1 MDEELHIAT
10 VGPRSFLFFVVADVG
25 PPGPGGRHRS
35 LAVTYRQGRGHG
47 PSRSMNTA
55 RRRIRQV
62 VQDVARAVDI
72 LSSPANRTAIEAERS
87 LAAAEHRR
95 PGRPEPSRVE
105 VPDLPQ
111 PSLADD
117 MFHGKPQDVEHPGD
131 RPPSSPPRV
140 DEWVREYPFISAC
153 LRLALIRADDEEDD
167 GAAGIDDVQ
176 ERPLATVF
184 RENALEYGAVVIDVS
199 DLDDVRYGIVG
210 SKIHYVAATGAGFAG
225 TMGWD
230 VTESYYHGPPPRLF
244 LDNSGSRTPLSGA
257 AYVDKFRVG
266 LKGRPEEW
274 PALQRLE
281 CHRVVDRQTLGS
293 IWPPALRTSGED
305 DGNPIPG
312 VADDDAAVQKFA
324 SDLLS
329 SETIDIEAHRNT
341 INLPNFQD
349 RLRTCL
355 LKDPERLRPS
365 EASTQLLRLAYA
377 SCRHLDWTTY
387 RNLSYEH
394 IASTLLDP
402 AHFDNAQALSICV
415 DEING
420 SSAPLLEALEQREM
434 IRNIC
439 FLEGP
444 SRTSDGKSL
453 NIFLQV
459 CASSCASDLLESRN
473 FFVTCAFSAP
483 LLRHAWQRD
492 PATGARVDLPAFRK
506 AFPVQHMF
514 VRQQFV
520 PHEEVE
526 PQDIMDYDQEEEEEK
541 ERERQERGEVEEEE
555 KEPDAVFRPCHFYV
569 GDALL
574 KPKCFVSGF
583 LQYCRWILDD
593 RHLVSF
599 AATPSSPSLPRSMD
613 IHVGP
618 IPAENLAAAEV
629 ATPVPFGFLEPGDW
643 AVVVSHEWRTT
654 QRIRK
659 ERRLHMSWG
668 YPGDWLIGVPV
679 VRYAFLRAR
688 QRIVLPGGAGP
699 ELEQLAGPDFVDVAG
714 GVKEFLHETGVDWKL
729 VDERLEET
737 KRSLRERWH
746 PGEGPAED
754 LPADMELFEV
764 LNEAEARIVFKDF
777 LADAA
782 GVRNGTVFRS
792 LEESDTAGGARPL
805 GSQRRLEPPEIHLS
819 GYRPRSDEGTSWLYG
834 PPTMV

>member
-1 MDEELHIAT
+1 MDEESHIAT

-25 PPGPGGRHRS
+25 PPGPGGRHRP

-55 RRRIRQV
+55 CRRIRQV

-72 LSSPANRTAIEAERS
+72 FSSPANRTAIEAERS
-87 LAAAEHRR
+87 LAAAEYRR
-95 PGRPEPSRVE
+95 PGRPEPARVE

-117 MFHGKPQDVEHPGD
+117 MFHGKPQDVEQPGE
-131 RPPSSPPRV
+131 RPPSSLPRV
-140 DEWVREYPFISAC
+140 DEWVREYPFISSC
-153 LRLALIRADDEEDD
+153 LRLALIRADDEEED

-184 RENALEYGAVVIDVS
+184 REDALEYGAVVIDVS

-230 VTESYYHGPPPRLF
+230 FTESYYHGPPPRLF
-244 LDNSGSRTPLSGA
+244 LDYSGSRTPLSGE
-257 AYVDKFRVG
+257 AYVDNFCVG
-266 LKGRPEEW
+266 RLKGRLEEW

-281 CHRVVDRQTLGS
+281 RHHVVDRQTLGY
-293 IWPPALRTSGED
+293 IWPTALRTSSGG

-312 VADDDAAVQKFA
+312 VIDNDVVVQKFV
-324 SDLLS
+324 SDILS
-329 SETIDIEAHRNT
+329 SETFDIEARRDT
-341 INLPNFQD
+341 INLHGPNFQD
-349 RLRTCL
+349 RLRACL
-355 LKDPERLRPS
+355 LRDPERLRPS

-394 IASTLLDP
+394 IATTLLGP
-402 AHFDNAQALSICV
+402 AHFDNARALSICV
-415 DEING
+415 DENNG
-420 SSAPLLEALEQREM
+420 SSAPLLEAVQQREM
-434 IRNIC
+434 IRDIC

-453 NIFLQV
+453 DIFLQV
-459 CASSCASDLLESRN
+459 CASPFALDLLGSRN

-483 LLRHAWQRD
+483 LLRHAWLRD
-492 PATGARVDLPAFRK
+492 LATGDRVDSPALHK

-520 PHEEVE
+520 PREEVE

-541 ERERQERGEVEEEE
+541 QREREKRGEVEEEE
-555 KEPDAVFRPCHFYV
+555 PEADMVFRPCHFYV

-574 KPKCFVSGF
+574 KPKRFVSGF

-613 IHVGP
+613 AQVGP
-618 IPAENLAAAEV
+618 IPAENLAGE
-629 ATPVPFGFLEPGDW
+629 VPFGFLGPGDW
-643 AVVVSHEWRTT
+643 VVVVSHEWRTT

-668 YPGDWLIGVPV
+668 YPADWLIGVPI
-679 VRYAFLRAR
+679 VRYAFLRAT
-688 QRIVLPGGAGP
+688 QRIVLPNSAGP

-714 GVKEFLHETGVDWKL
+714 GVKEFLQETGVHWKL
-729 VDERLEET
+729 VNEQLEET
-737 KRSLRERWH
+737 KRLLRERWR

-754 LPADMELFEV
+754 LPADMKLLEV

-782 GVRNGTVFRS
+782 GVRNDAMFRS

-805 GSQRRLEPPEIHLS
+805 GSQRRLEPPEVKLS
-819 GYRPRSDEGTSWLYG
+819 GYRPLSDEGTSWLYE

>member
-1 MDEELHIAT
+1 MDEESHIAT

-25 PPGPGGRHRS
+25 PPGPGGRHRP

-47 PSRSMNTA
+47 PSRSMNA
-55 RRRIRQV
+55 ACRRIRQV
-62 VQDVARAVDI
+62 VQDVARALDI
-72 LSSPANRTAIEAERS
+72 FSSPANRTAIEAERT
-87 LAAAEHRR
+87 LAAAEYLR
-95 PGRPEPSRVE
+95 PGRPEPPRVE
-105 VPDLPQ
+105 VPGLPQ

-117 MFHGKPQDVEHPGD
+117 MFHGKPQDVEQPGE

-140 DEWVREYPFISAC
+140 DEWVREYPFISSC
-153 LRLALIRADDEEDD
+153 LRLALIRADDEEED
-167 GAAGIDDVQ
+167 GAAGMDDVQ
-176 ERPLATVF
+176 ERPLATIF
-184 RENALEYGAVVIDVS
+184 RDDALEYGAVVIDVS

-230 VTESYYHGPPPRLF
+230 FTESYYHGPPPRLF
-244 LDNSGSRTPLSGA
+244 LDNSGLRTPLSGA

-266 LKGRPEEW
+266 RRKGRLEEW

-281 CHRVVDRQTLGS
+281 RHHVVDRRTLGY
-293 IWPPALRTSGED
+293 IWPPALQTSSEENS
-305 DGNPIPG
+305 NPIHD
-312 VADDDAAVQKFA
+312 VIDDDATVQKFI
-324 SDLLS
+324 SDVLS
-329 SETIDIEAHRNT
+329 SETFDIQAHGDTLR
-341 INLPNFQD
+341 LPSFQD

-355 LKDPERLRPS
+355 LRDPERLRSS

-387 RNLSYEH
+387 RNLSFEH
-394 IASTLLDP
+394 IATTLLDP
-402 AHFDNAQALSICV
+402 AHFDNVRALSICV
-415 DEING
+415 DEIDG
-420 SSAPLLEALEQREM
+420 SSAPLLEAVQQREM
-434 IRNIC
+434 MRDIC

-453 NIFLQV
+453 DIFLQV
-459 CASSCASDLLESRN
+459 CASPFASDLLGSRN
-473 FFVTCAFSAP
+473 FFITCAFSAP
-483 LLRHAWQRD
+483 LQRRAWLQD
-492 PATGARVDLPAFRK
+492 PATGTRVDSPALRK

-541 ERERQERGEVEEEE
+541 EREREREREERGEVEEGEE
-555 KEPDAVFRPCHFYV
+555 EPDAVFRPCHFYA

-574 KPKCFVSGF
+574 KPKRFVSGF

-613 IHVGP
+613 TQVGP
-618 IPAENLAAAEV
+618 IPAENLAGG
-629 ATPVPFGFLEPGDW
+629 TPFGSLEPGEW
-643 AVVVSHEWRTT
+643 VVVVSHEWRTT
-654 QRIRK
+654 QHIRK
-659 ERRLHMSWG
+659 DQRLHMSWG
-668 YPGDWLIGVPV
+668 YPSDWLIGVPV

-688 QRIVLPGGAGP
+688 QRIVLPDGAGP
-699 ELEQLAGPDFVDVAG
+699 ELEQLAGPDSVDVAG
-714 GVKEFLHETGVDWKL
+714 GVKEFLQDTGVDWKL

-737 KRSLRERWH
+737 NRLLRERWR
-746 PGEGPAED
+746 PGEGPAKD
-754 LPADMELFEV
+754 LPADMKLLDVFE
-764 LNEAEARIVFKDF
+764 EAEARIVFKDF

-782 GVRNGTVFRS
+782 GVRTDVIFRS
-792 LEESDTAGGARPL
+792 LEERDTAGGARPL

-834 PPTMV
+834 PPTMM